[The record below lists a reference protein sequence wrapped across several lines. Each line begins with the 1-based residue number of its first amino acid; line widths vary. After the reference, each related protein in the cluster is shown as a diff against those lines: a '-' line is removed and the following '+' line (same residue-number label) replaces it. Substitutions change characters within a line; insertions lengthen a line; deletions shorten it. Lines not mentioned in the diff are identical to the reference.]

1 MLLSLVGEGN
11 GAVTPVTDV
20 TLAAAPAVT
29 TQQDGERLLITI
41 YHAEYQS
48 LVRLAAL
55 LTGDRGSAEDV
66 VQDCFVAMHGAWP
79 RLRDNDKAVAYLRRS
94 VVNRARS
101 VLRHRMVVDKHP
113 PKPPPDEPSAEHGA
127 LNELERAAVITAL
140 RKLPGRQREAVALR
154 FYLDLPEREVAR
166 AMGISQGAVKSH
178 MARAMA
184 SLRSTLLAEA

>member
-1 MLLSLVGEGN
+1 MLLSLAGEGD
-11 GAVTPVTDV
+11 GALAPAQEV
-20 TLAAAPAVT
+20 TLTAPAVT
-29 TQQDGERLLITI
+29 TQQHGERLLIMI

-79 RLRDNDKAVAYLRRS
+79 RLRDSDKAVAYLRRS

-101 VLRHRMVVDKHP
+101 VLRHRMVVDKHA

-127 LNELERAAVITAL
+127 LGELERAAVITAL

-184 SLRSTLLAEA
+184 SLRTHLLAEA